1 MQAIISRNV
10 SEPRFRALLFGIFA
24 VLAVCLAM
32 AGVYAVLAYAVQ
44 QRAPEIGLRIAL
56 GASRRS
62 VLRLVL
68 GQGLMLTAIGLGMG
82 LATAL
87 GMTRILASV
96 LFQVQPFDTPTYLG
110 VTIVLTTM
118 TLLAGYFPARRA
130 MSVDPMKVLKAD

>member
-1 MQAIISRNV
+1 
-10 SEPRFRALLFGIFA
+10 
-24 VLAVCLAM
+24 VLAVCLAI
-32 AGVYAVLAYAVQ
+32 AGVYAVIAYAVQ

-82 LATAL
+82 LAAAV
-87 GMTRILASV
+87 GMTRILSSV

-110 VTIVLTTM
+110 VTIVLIAM
-118 TLLAGYFPARRA
+118 TLLAGYVPARRA
-130 MSVDPMKVLKAD
+130 MAVDPMKVLKAD

>member
-1 MQAIISRNV
+1 MQAIISGNV

-62 VLRLVL
+62 VLSLVL
-68 GQGLMLTAIGLGMG
+68 GQGVMLTAIGLGIG
-82 LATAL
+82 LAAAL

-110 VTIVLTTM
+110 VTIVLTAT

-130 MSVDPMKVLKAD
+130 MSVDAMKVLKGD